1 MRRPH
6 IRKSSIA
13 TVAAAAALVVAA
25 GGTSAYAA
33 HVITGKQIKNGTI
46 KGVDIHAATIDA
58 SKLVPGTIP
67 MPYGGSYA
75 YSKFANGPVAVTT
88 NTQLVNLSVPQGG
101 NYVIDATLW
110 VRNLA
115 ASSQYVD
122 CTLAAGGDND
132 LKDILLHAN
141 DGTGGHRAV
150 FAQQVVHNF
159 AGPGNV
165 TLTCNG
171 GSNTDASYIKV
182 TAIKVDH
189 LTNTAG

>member
-1 MRRPH
+1 MRRPT
-6 IRKSSIA
+6 IRRSSVA
-13 TVAAAAALVVAA
+13 TIAAATALVVAT

-33 HVITGKQIKNGTI
+33 HLITSKQIKNGTI
-46 KGVDIHAATIDA
+46 KGVDIHAATIDG

-75 YSKFANGPVAVTT
+75 YSKFVNGPVTIGS
-88 NTQLVNLSVPQGG
+88 NTQVVNLDVPQGG

-110 VRNLA
+110 IRNLA
-115 ASSQYVD
+115 GTAQFED
-122 CTLAAGGDND
+122 CTLAAGGDTDN
-132 LKDILLHAN
+132 KDIFLRPN
-141 DGTGGHRAV
+141 DGAGGHRAV
-150 FAQQVVHNF
+150 LAHQVVHNF

-171 GSNTDASYIKV
+171 GANGDASQIKV
-182 TAIKVDH
+182 TAIRVDH